1 MNVTLFFCLWL
12 GLLVYVVT
20 FTALT
25 VTLNLRLRN
34 HYPQIYEAVGKPR
47 LFSRYPDFLW
57 ELPAHRAVLG
67 DRDWRLRMLLVR
79 LYWLGMAAA
88 LAAAVS
94 AAWSIFGAHRSSA
107 R

>member
-1 MNVTLFFCLWL
+1 MSVTLFFCLWL
-12 GLLVYVVT
+12 GVLAFVLT
-20 FTALT
+20 FTVLS

-34 HYPQIYEAVGKPR
+34 RYPDIYDAVGKPR

-57 ELPAHRAVLG
+57 ELPAHRAALSDG
-67 DRDWRLRMLLVR
+67 DWRLRTWLVR

-94 AAWSIFGAHRSSA
+94 AVWDIFTAHA
-107 R
+107 RPGR